1 MREGQRYPY
10 KLNEQQTSKTIKS
23 AVQPPKHHLLAV
35 RAGTRMLGWDKYPTV
50 ILSYHNEEKEHP
62 TIYVEIAFLVQ
73 SPPKTRFPKILFYS
87 NVTADK
93 NL

>member
-1 MREGQRYPY
+1 
-10 KLNEQQTSKTIKS
+10 
-23 AVQPPKHHLLAV
+23 
-35 RAGTRMLGWDKYPTV
+35 MLGWDKYPTV